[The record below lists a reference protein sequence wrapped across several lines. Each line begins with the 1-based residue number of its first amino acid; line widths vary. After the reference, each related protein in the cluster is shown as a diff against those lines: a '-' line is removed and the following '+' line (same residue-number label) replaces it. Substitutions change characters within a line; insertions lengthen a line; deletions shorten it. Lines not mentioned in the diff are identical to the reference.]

1 VLSLWNTDQPPGR
14 FGSKH
19 LFLFQVP
26 TGRTNRQILWSRRA
40 FQETKGKG
48 AFWDTMMT
56 HLAARAGT
64 EKTPFMGDESDE
76 GLMLRYQ
83 KGDVRAFEILL
94 GRHRRPIF
102 NFILRYVGV
111 PAMAEDLLQ
120 ETFLRVIKGAEA
132 YQRQAKFTTWL
143 YTIARNLCVDAS
155 RRGKHRKA
163 ASLDTPMDSDGKEGA
178 TLLDVVAD
186 KAAGADRKVLTKEL
200 HGRLR
205 NAIAKLSEDQRE
217 VFLMR
222 EFLDMPFREIA
233 DVVGCPEN
241 TVKSRM
247 RYALEKLREELEEY
261 ADLAKAMP

>member
-1 VLSLWNTDQPPGR
+1 
-14 FGSKH
+14 
-19 LFLFQVP
+19 
-26 TGRTNRQILWSRRA
+26 
-40 FQETKGKG
+40 
-48 AFWDTMMT
+48 MMT

-64 EKTPFMGDESDE
+64 ETPFMGDESDE

-163 ASLDTPMDSDGKEGA
+163 TSLDTPMDSDGKEGA

-186 KAAGADRKVLTKEL
+186 KAAGADRKVLSKEL

-205 NAIAKLSEDQRE
+205 TAIAKLSEDQRE